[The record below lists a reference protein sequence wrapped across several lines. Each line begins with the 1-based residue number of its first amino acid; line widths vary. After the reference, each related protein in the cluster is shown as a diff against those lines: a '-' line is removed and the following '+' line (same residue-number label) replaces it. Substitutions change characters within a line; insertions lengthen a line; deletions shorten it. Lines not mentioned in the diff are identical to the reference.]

1 MTQVVLAYLADHADL
16 ALAHFSTTWLN
27 GTPHPQGDRM
37 RGEIL
42 LARRIVELR
51 LEAIR
56 EFYGLSRDEPE
67 GRRP

>member
-42 LARRIVELR
+42 LARRIAELR

-56 EFYGLSRDEPE
+56 EFYGVTA
-67 GRRP
+67 